1 MARYQLAQEDVRF
14 AHEFLRQPFG
24 YRSPGLQRV
33 LNVMRG
39 QGPEG
44 KYVVI
49 CKDPYRLWQL
59 ACLPAKRGEAIREI
73 PGITYTSLALAECD
87 VFMRRWRDL
96 GGPEIGATFNS
107 PNPRA

>member
-1 MARYQLAQEDVRF
+1 MARYQLTQEDVRF

-24 YRSPGLQRV
+24 CRSPGLQRV

-44 KYVVI
+44 KYIVI
-49 CKDPYRLWQL
+49 CREPYRLWQL
-59 ACLPAKRGEAIREI
+59 GCLPAKRGEAVKEIR
-73 PGITYTSLALAECD
+73 GITYTSLALAECD

-96 GGPEIGATFNS
+96 GGPEIGTTFNS